1 LNVPEFTSVGELK
14 AMNKTIAWSIL
25 MVLGPLNST
34 SHAQPPDDVAQQFVG
49 MWRQVSR
56 PQRLADGTTKQNPLS
71 VACVIYPDTGHM
83 CYVAMDPNRPRWKS
97 ATAPTP
103 EEALSGIGSTGFS
116 AYCASVEIHAKEGFV
131 VHHVEIEKSP
141 NIVGRARKRWFTF
154 DGANR
159 LSLRIDTPELTA
171 PVVEDALIWER
182 VVK

>member
-1 LNVPEFTSVGELK
+1 
-14 AMNKTIAWSIL
+14 
-25 MVLGPLNST
+25 
-34 SHAQPPDDVAQQFVG
+34 
-49 MWRQVSR
+49 
-56 PQRLADGTTKQNPLS
+56 LS
-71 VACVIYPDTGHM
+71 VAYVIYPDTRHM
-83 CYVAMDPNRPRWKS
+83 CYVAMDPNRPRRKS

-154 DGANR
+154 DGTKH

-171 PVVEDALIWER
+171 SVVEDTLIWER